1 MTCTRRRA
9 GGLWVRLRRRGS
21 WEFFAVSLTPTVIGR
36 GEQIFRYPQG
46 NFDVFEPSSCQD
58 ALSEAFA
65 VEEDE
70 DEAGSDFVEDSE
82 AVGEELSP
90 VAAFDAP
97 LV

>member
-1 MTCTRRRA
+1 M
-9 GGLWVRLRRRGS
+9 
-21 WEFFAVSLTPTVIGR
+21 
-36 GEQIFRYPQG
+36 
-46 NFDVFEPSSCQD
+46 FEPSSCQD

-70 DEAGSDFVEDSE
+70 DEAGSDFVEGSE
-82 AVGEELSP
+82 AVGEELAP

>member
-1 MTCTRRRA
+1 RA
-9 GGLWVRLRRRGS
+9 HVAAQVYGYGLGVGDPGS
-21 WEFFAVSLTPTVIGR
+21 TSLSVSHPQLSAGESRFFS
-36 GEQIFRYPQG
+36 YPQG

-70 DEAGSDFVEDSE
+70 DEAGSDFVEGSE

>member
-1 MTCTRRRA
+1 V
-9 GGLWVRLRRRGS
+9 L
-21 WEFFAVSLTPTVIGR
+21 
-36 GEQIFRYPQG
+36 
-46 NFDVFEPSSCQD
+46 EPSSCQD